1 MTTKRKPIAGE
12 MEHMES
18 ITPVKP
24 VYIANYNSDLWN
36 IVENKIS
43 GIDTDAYKFDKY
55 EIVGYILQMIEIQ
68 KDYEIMTPEDFKEL
82 FDILKESEDFSKTI
96 DKIWKI
102 TFKNRVHPYH
112 ESVYQIMNM
121 ISEMLF
127 IFNDNRD
134 LYEWDM
140 LSLSRVSALCAIMSR
155 ISHHNVSYDTG
166 INAEQSTINLWRC
179 TSRYYMEVNPFTPE
193 DKKNRILILKIAYR
207 EIKRL
212 MDIAPEGETK
222 SIHMEGFEWLEDS
235 VTTRREDGSFE
246 EDD

>member
-1 MTTKRKPIAGE
+1 MSTKRKLITGE
-12 MEHMES
+12 MEHMEI

-36 IVENKIS
+36 IIMNQIS
-43 GIDTDAYKFDKY
+43 GIDTDAYKFDIFRIV
-55 EIVGYILQMIEIQ
+55 EIMLQMIELHRE
-68 KDYEIMTPEDFKEL
+68 YEVITHDDFKEF
-82 FDILKESEDFSKTI
+82 FDILKEFEDFSKTM
-96 DKIWKI
+96 DKIWEI
-102 TFKNRVHPYH
+102 TFRNRVHPYH

-127 IFNDNRD
+127 IMSDNPD

-140 LSLSRVSALCAIMSR
+140 LPLSRASGLCAIMSR
-155 ISHHNVSYDTG
+155 ISHHNVSYDTEVY
-166 INAEQSTINLWRC
+166 AEQSTINLWRS
-179 TSRYYMEVNPFTPE
+179 TSRYYMEVNPFTPQ
-193 DKKNRILILKIAYR
+193 DKRNRILILEIAYR

-212 MDIAPEGETK
+212 MDIAPEGKTK
-222 SIHMEGFEWLEDS
+222 IIHMEGFEWLEDS